1 MQTIKQVI
9 NSKGSDVTSVSP
21 DTETIRAIKLM
32 AKSGISSLLIIDKG
46 KVIGIFSDKDFS
58 CKVVAEDRLSEN
70 IPISEVMTSPV
81 CAIRPD
87 QSIDDAMSVMTE
99 KRIRHLPVMDGEEL
113 VGLVSIGDLVKA
125 IIKEQK
131 DTIDQLE
138 HYIHY

>member
-1 MQTIKQVI
+1 MKTIKEVI
-9 NSKGSDVTSVSP
+9 NSKGSDVKSVSP
-21 DTETIRAIKLM
+21 DTETTNAVKLM
-32 AKSGISSLLIIDKG
+32 ATSGISSLLVIDDG
-46 KVIGIFSDKDFS
+46 KVVGIFSDKDFT
-58 CKVVAEDRLSEN
+58 CKVVAENRLTEI
-70 IPISEVMTSPV
+70 IPISEIMTKPV

>member
-1 MQTIKQVI
+1 MKTIKQVI
-9 NSKGSDVTSVSP
+9 NSKGSDVKSVSP
-21 DTETIRAIKLM
+21 DTETINAIKLM
-32 AKSGISSLLIIDKG
+32 ATNGISSLLVIDDG
-46 KVIGIFSDKDFS
+46 KVVGIFSDKDFS
-58 CKVVAEDRLSEN
+58 CKVVAENRLTEI
-70 IPISEVMTSPV
+70 IPISEIMTTPV

-87 QSIDDAMSVMTE
+87 QSIDDAMSIMTE

-131 DTIDQLE
+131 DTIEQLE

>member
-1 MQTIKQVI
+1 MKTIKQVI
-9 NSKGSDVTSVSP
+9 NSKGSDVKSVSP
-21 DTETIRAIKLM
+21 DTETINAIKLM
-32 AKSGISSLLIIDKG
+32 ATNGISSLLVIDDG
-46 KVIGIFSDKDFS
+46 KVVGIFSDKDFS
-58 CKVVAEDRLSEN
+58 CKVVAENRLTEI
-70 IPISEVMTSPV
+70 IPISEIMTTPV

-87 QSIDDAMSVMTE
+87 QSIDDAMSIITE

-131 DTIDQLE
+131 DTIEQLE

>member
-1 MQTIKQVI
+1 MKTIKQVI
-9 NSKGSDVTSVSP
+9 NSKGSDVKSVSP
-21 DTETIRAIKLM
+21 DTETTNAIKLM
-32 AKSGISSLLIIDKG
+32 ATSGISSLLVIDDG
-46 KVIGIFSDKDFS
+46 RVVGIFSDKDFS
-58 CKVVAEDRLSEN
+58 CKVVAENRLTEI
-70 IPISEVMTSPV
+70 IPISEVMTTPV

-87 QSIDDAMSVMTE
+87 QSIDDAMTVMTE

-131 DTIDQLE
+131 DTIEQLE

>member
-1 MQTIKQVI
+1 MKTIKQVI
-9 NSKGSDVTSVSP
+9 NSKGSVVKSVSP
-21 DTETIRAIKLM
+21 DTETTNAVKLM
-32 AKSGISSLLIIDKG
+32 ATSGISSLLVIDDG

-58 CKVVAEDRLSEN
+58 CKVVAENRLTEI
-70 IPISEVMTSPV
+70 IPISEVMTTPV

-99 KRIRHLPVMDGEEL
+99 KRIRHLPVMDGDEL
-113 VGLVSIGDLVKA
+113 IGLVSIGDLVKA

-131 DTIDQLE
+131 DTIEQLE

>member
-1 MQTIKQVI
+1 MKTIKQVI
-9 NSKGSDVTSVSP
+9 NNKGSDVKSVSP
-21 DTETIRAIKLM
+21 DTETTNAIKLM
-32 AKSGISSLLIIDKG
+32 ATCGISSLLVIDDG

-58 CKVVAEDRLSEN
+58 CKVVAENRLTEI
-70 IPISEVMTSPV
+70 IPISEVMTKPV

-87 QSIDDAMSVMTE
+87 QSIEDAMSVMTE
-99 KRIRHLPVMDGEEL
+99 KRIRHLPVMDGDEL

-131 DTIDQLE
+131 DTIEQLE

>member
-1 MQTIKQVI
+1 MKTIKQVI
-9 NSKGSDVTSVSP
+9 NSKGSEVKSVSP
-21 DTETIRAIKLM
+21 DTETINAIKLM
-32 AKSGISSLLIIDKG
+32 AESGISSLLVIDDG

-58 CKVVAEDRLSEN
+58 CKVVAENRLTEI
-70 IPISEVMTSPV
+70 IPISEVMTKPV

-99 KRIRHLPVMDGEEL
+99 KRIRHLPVMDGEKL

-131 DTIDQLE
+131 DTIEQLE